1 MKTPMSVPL
10 FVFSCFVAFGLAA
23 PSIAESQWDRDA
35 AANYMDERQAWW
47 IDWPVAARDQN
58 TVCQSCHTT
67 VPYLLARPALR
78 HALGEVGLTLPE
90 ARLISDTRKRVT
102 MWNEVDPFYPDQT
115 FGLPKSSE
123 SRGTEAILNAFVLA
137 SRDAQEGYLASETM
151 QAFENLWDLQF
162 TRGEGRGAWAWLY
175 FDLAPWESEGA
186 SYFGAALAAVAVGM
200 APESY
205 AESPEVQEPL
215 SLLRAYLLEDWQERP
230 TFDRLMLLWAGSEL
244 RGLVNPTDDN
254 TILKDL
260 ERLQNEDGGWSLAA
274 LRGWEG
280 REEYVPPTKSDGY
293 ATGLVAFVLQRAGVS
308 KEQENVVRALDWL
321 AHGQATDG
329 RWPSTS
335 LNRERDPE
343 SERGLI
349 MSDAATAFA
358 VLALTEAQRTGR

>member
-1 MKTPMSVPL
+1 MKTPMSL
-10 FVFSCFVAFGLAA
+10 RLLVFSCFVAFGLAA
-23 PSIAESQWDRDA
+23 PSIAESQWDKAA

-58 TVCQSCHTT
+58 TACQSCHTT

-78 HALGEVGLTLPE
+78 HVLGEVGPTLPE

-230 TFDRLMLLWAGSEL
+230 MFDRLMLLWAGSEL

-254 TILKDL
+254 TILKNL
-260 ERLQNEDGGWSLAA
+260 ERLQNEDGGWGLAA

>member
-1 MKTPMSVPL
+1 MKTPMSL
-10 FVFSCFVAFGLAA
+10 RLLVFSCFVAFGLAA
-23 PSIAESQWDRDA
+23 PSIAESQWDKAA

-58 TVCQSCHTT
+58 TACQSCHTT

-78 HALGEVGLTLPE
+78 HVLGEVGPTLPE

-205 AESPEVQEPL
+205 AESPEIQEPL
-215 SLLRAYLLEDWQERP
+215 GLLRAYLLEDWQERP
-230 TFDRLMLLWAGSEL
+230 MFDRLMLLWAGSEL

-254 TILKDL
+254 TILKNL
-260 ERLQNEDGGWSLAA
+260 ERLQNEDGGWGLAA

>member
-1 MKTPMSVPL
+1 MKTPMSL
-10 FVFSCFVAFGLAA
+10 RLLVFSCFVAFGLAA
-23 PSIAESQWDRDA
+23 PSIAESQWDKAA

-58 TVCQSCHTT
+58 TACQSCHTT

-78 HALGEVGLTLPE
+78 HVLGEVGPTLPE

-215 SLLRAYLLEDWQERP
+215 SLLRAYLLEDWQER
-230 TFDRLMLLWAGSEL
+230 TMFDRLMLLWAGSEL

-254 TILKDL
+254 TILKNL
-260 ERLQNEDGGWSLAA
+260 ERLQNEDGGWGLAA

>member
-1 MKTPMSVPL
+1 MKNPTSQR
-10 FVFSCFVAFGLAA
+10 FFSFTCFVAFGFAA
-23 PSIAESQWDRDA
+23 PSIAESQWDKAA

-58 TVCQSCHTT
+58 TACQSCHTT

-78 HALGEVGLTLPE
+78 HVLGEVGETLPE
-90 ARLISDTRKRVT
+90 TRLISDTRKRVT
-102 MWNEVDPFYPDQT
+102 MWNEIDPFYPDQT

-137 SRDAQEGYLASETM
+137 SRDAREGYLASETL

-175 FDLAPWESEGA
+175 FDLAPWESKGA
-186 SYFGAALAAVAVGM
+186 SYFGAALAAIAVGM
-200 APESY
+200 APQAY
-205 AESPEVQEPL
+205 AELPEIQESL
-215 SLLRAYLLEDWQERP
+215 TLLRDYLLEDWQERP

-244 RGLVNPTDDN
+244 RGLVDPADDK
-254 TILKDL
+254 TLLKDL

-274 LRGWEG
+274 LRGWKG
-280 REEYVPPTKSDGY
+280 REEYIPPTESDGY
-293 ATGLVAFVLQRAGVS
+293 ATGLIAFVLQQAGVAT
-308 KEQENVVRALDWL
+308 EQENVVRALDWL
-321 AHGQATDG
+321 VHNQDVDG
-329 RWPSTS
+329 RWPSAS

-343 SERGLI
+343 SERGRI

-358 VLALTEAQRTGR
+358 VLALTEAQRAGH